1 MHYDVFNADCLELLK
16 DHNPYF
22 NFSAVITDPPYELG
36 FMGKDWDRTG
46 VAFKPETWNIILEQ
60 MLPGA
65 HLIAFGAPKTYHRL
79 ASAIEDAGFEI
90 RDSLMWLFGTG
101 FPKGLNVSLAI
112 DKAKGAENRGHRISV
127 ASRMHPDGTYEP
139 NGEQLPAYEP
149 KSDEASRWLDW
160 HTGLKPAYE
169 PIVLAR
175 APMCGTVAETVL
187 STGTSALNIGATRI
201 NDGPK
206 PNVVHSEHGQGGSV
220 YGTGIHGSALVGQ
233 TELGRWPANV
243 MLDEEA
249 ARQLDLSNESEKPSR
264 YFYSGKASQAER
276 SAALEAKNRHPT
288 VKPIALMRHLIR
300 LITPP
305 GGMILDPFLGSGTTG
320 IAAQLEGFDFI
331 GIEKDPAYAELARK
345 RIEAWRIHLTD
356 DLKTEPKTPGQL
368 DIFGELK

>member
-1 MHYDVFNADCLELLK
+1 
-16 DHNPYF
+16 
-22 NFSAVITDPPYELG
+22 
-36 FMGKDWDRTG
+36 
-46 VAFKPETWNIILEQ
+46 
-60 MLPGA
+60 
-65 HLIAFGAPKTYHRL
+65 
-79 ASAIEDAGFEI
+79 
-90 RDSLMWLFGTG
+90 
-101 FPKGLNVSLAI
+101 
-112 DKAKGAENRGHRISV
+112 
-127 ASRMHPDGTYEP
+127 
-139 NGEQLPAYEP
+139 
-149 KSDEASRWLDW
+149 
-160 HTGLKPAYE
+160 
-169 PIVLAR
+169 
-175 APMCGTVAETVL
+175 
-187 STGTSALNIGATRI
+187 
-201 NDGPK
+201 
-206 PNVVHSEHGQGGSV
+206 
-220 YGTGIHGSALVGQ
+220 
-233 TELGRWPANV
+233 